1 MNKNAH
7 LLIAALAMLAL
18 ISGALFWMNQR
29 PLRPVATT
37 SFLPPD
43 PSRKHEPK
51 TNEASP
57 LPPVR
62 CAPAPEPTSLV
73 HADSV
78 LAVTRIEQSP
88 PIAESPSKVKLQGN
102 GETAVLSDSEGE
114 RLLQATPNNP
124 IYSMKS
130 SPSGRQAI
138 VSRGNGIN
146 ELYNLQPFGLI
157 RQLPLVSDIP
167 RASAF
172 GPWDWI
178 DESTLIAVVDVARP
192 PSELAHFTGAER
204 ESAANWREQT
214 LLYSFKLADGKLTR
228 IDTAKAGLPPSFT
241 VIEMHSG
248 GLVKVEWDEKGVA
261 KTFWVATSGK

>member
-1 MNKNAH
+1 MNKHARF
-7 LLIAALAMLAL
+7 LIAALAILAL
-18 ISGALFWMNQR
+18 ISGAVFWMNQR
-29 PLRPVATT
+29 PLRPVAAT

-43 PSRKHEPK
+43 PSGKPEPK
-51 TNEASP
+51 TNAASP

-62 CAPAPEPTSLV
+62 CAPAPESTSLV
-73 HADSV
+73 QADSI
-78 LAVTRIEQSP
+78 LAVTRIAQSP
-88 PIAESPSKVKLQGN
+88 PIAESQSKVKLQGN
-102 GETAVLSDSEGE
+102 GETAVLSDSDGKL
-114 RLLQATPNNP
+114 LLQATPNNP
-124 IYSMKS
+124 IYSMKP

-157 RQLPLVSDIP
+157 RQLPLVPDIP

-192 PSELAHFTGAER
+192 PSELTHLTGAER

-214 LLYSFKLADGKLTR
+214 LLYSFKLADGKLAR
-228 IDTAKAGLPPSFT
+228 INTAKAGLPPSFT

-261 KTFWVATSGK
+261 QTFWVATSGK